1 MTLGRLEMKRSAIV
15 SRMLFLAPLMLAIA
29 VFVACGSD
37 DSGSSVGAGADA
49 TTGPARTVE
58 DNGRIYTIEDIKA
71 VGAKTPTHY
80 DVTDLP
86 GAVDAWR
93 IIFNQK
99 DYEVRLYGSYA
110 DAVSQGTSWAEGA
123 TGEDAVVV
131 GDGVM
136 WEVGAKDRRQCNR
149 SVAHSGCN
157 YTAHYGDFVIMG
169 NMVLMCE
176 GRNSEEALLIC
187 DALLQKLN

>member
-1 MTLGRLEMKRSAIV
+1 MKRSALV
-15 SRMLFLAPLMLAIA
+15 SRWLFVASLLFAIA
-29 VFVACGSD
+29 VFAACGSD
-37 DSGSSVGAGADA
+37 DGGSSAASDA
-49 TTGPARTVE
+49 TTGPVRTIE
-58 DNGRIYTIEDIKA
+58 DNGRIYTIDDIKA
-71 VGAKTPTHY
+71 AGAKTPAHY

-131 GDGVM
+131 GDGIM
-136 WEVGAKDRRQCNR
+136 WEEGAKDRRQCNR

-157 YTAHYGDFVIMG
+157 YTAHYGDFVIIG

-176 GRNSEEALLIC
+176 GPNSEEALLIC
-187 DALLQKLN
+187 DALLQKLG

>member
-1 MTLGRLEMKRSAIV
+1 MKRTVII

-29 VFVACGSD
+29 FSVACGSD
-37 DSGSSVGAGADA
+37 DSESSVGAGADA
-49 TTGPARTVE
+49 TAGPVRTVE
-58 DNGRIYTIEDIKA
+58 DNGRIYTIDDIKA
-71 VGAKTPTHY
+71 TGAKTPRQY

-86 GAVDAWR
+86 GSVDAWR
-93 IIFNQK
+93 VIFNQK
-99 DYEVRLYGSYA
+99 DYEVRLYGSYS
-110 DAVSQGTSWAEGA
+110 DAVSQGTIWAEGA

-136 WEVGAKDRRQCNR
+136 WEEGAKDRRQCNR

-157 YTAHYGDFVIMG
+157 YTAHYGDFVIIG

-176 GRNSEEALLIC
+176 GPNSEEALLIC
-187 DALLQKLN
+187 GALLQKLS